1 MQPCPWPI
9 EALLPHAHPMILI
22 DRMLA
27 YDGEGATA
35 EVTIR
40 GTSPFHQADGV
51 PGYVGIE
58 YMAQAI
64 AAFAG
69 IRGRLRGETPKVGFL
84 LGTRAMTA
92 KRGWFRDGERLLIVI
107 KAVFEEGPMGAFDGR
122 IEIDGETILHG
133 RLNVYQPTDTIGD
146 IQLGISA
153 PSKP

>member
-1 MQPCPWPI
+1 MQPCPWPV
-9 EALLPHAHPMILI
+9 ETLLPHARPMILI
-22 DRMLA
+22 DRMLGF
-27 YDGEGATA
+27 DGDAAVA
-35 EVTIR
+35 EVVIH
-40 GTSPFHQADGV
+40 GASPFRQAEGV

-69 IRGRLRGETPKVGFL
+69 IRGRLQGEAPKIGFL

-92 KRGWFRDGERLLIVI
+92 TRGWFRDGERLLITI

-122 IEIDGETILHG
+122 IEIDGDIVLHG
-133 RLNVYQPTDTIGD
+133 RLNVYQPTDTISD

-153 PSKP
+153 PPKP